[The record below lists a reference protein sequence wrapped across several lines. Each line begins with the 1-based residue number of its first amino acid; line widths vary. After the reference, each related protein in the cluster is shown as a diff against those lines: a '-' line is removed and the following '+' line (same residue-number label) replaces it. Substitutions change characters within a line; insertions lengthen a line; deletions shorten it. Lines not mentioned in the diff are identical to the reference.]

1 MDNIKLK
8 EKNIF
13 HLDEYLEKT
22 SGESSESKKIID
34 ISKDKNTRF
43 QEICSAVK
51 KYFQIE
57 WEQEQGDKGEK
68 YDVLLERQK
77 KAIIGYKKEVSF
89 FKDKIEEYIKVNNLS
104 NEWHPKWYQNLSSAI
119 FHENWGLAGINEW
132 IEASSKAIE
141 GSSSAKIIGD
151 RIYFLID
158 GKQVLQKQT
167 ISYERR
173 KQLRKALLLKTPKKR
188 IGEDY
193 HEVYMLNGTR
203 ITIFGEGKTKD
214 GQDTF
219 IFRKFFVKDYTFEKQ
234 AQLGTIPEYAIPL
247 FQNMINVGFNVAFS
261 GAVRTAKTTF
271 LTTWQTY
278 ENKELEG
285 IAVETD
291 PEIPFHKIMPTAPI
305 VQLVADG
312 EELEGIVKSVL
323 RADADYIIMA
333 EARDATAFYIAL
345 EVTDRGT
352 RRSKMTAHFSRAI
365 DFPYNMA
372 KKICEKYQA
381 DLYSTVLKV
390 TQNFNYVFE
399 FIQLQDKSKKRL
411 KGIYEL
417 RYDSI
422 EHKVTI
428 HQICKYRHSTDDW
441 CWKYDIGEDKR
452 IIGEEEN
459 YDAFKMYDAELK
471 RIAEKYPMPEDEN
484 HITQPAYNHLRR

>member
-1 MDNIKLK
+1 M
-8 EKNIF
+8 
-13 HLDEYLEKT
+13 
-22 SGESSESKKIID
+22 KIINKYIYKELIAPFFFGVAAFTGIFVGTNLIFD
-34 ISKDKNTRF
+34 LTEYHTKWGVDTLTLIQLFFLSLP
-43 QEICSAVK
+43 EI
-51 KYFQIE
+51 I
-57 WEQEQGDKGEK
+57 
-68 YDVLLERQK
+68 VLTFPM
-77 KAIIGYKKEVSF
+77 A
-89 FKDKIEEYIKVNNLS
+89 
-104 NEWHPKWYQNLSSAI
+104 
-119 FHENWGLAGINEW
+119 
-132 IEASSKAIE
+132 
-141 GSSSAKIIGD
+141 
-151 RIYFLID
+151 
-158 GKQVLQKQT
+158 
-167 ISYERR
+167 
-173 KQLRKALLLKTPKKR
+173 AL
-188 IGEDY
+188 
-193 HEVYMLNGTR
+193 
-203 ITIFGEGKTKD
+203 
-214 GQDTF
+214 
-219 IFRKFFVKDYTFEKQ
+219 
-234 AQLGTIPEYAIPL
+234 LGTIMAFNRLSGDSEITAMRSGGISIFTLILPALIMGLVTSAVTIGITEFVVPGANYRAEQIIYEFKHGEKRPETQYDL
-247 FQNMINVGFNVAFS
+247 
-261 GAVRTAKTTF
+261 F
-271 LTTWQTY
+271 LTPLDNESGRPDY
-278 ENKELEG
+278 ILY
-285 IAVETD
+285 A
-291 PEIPFHKIMPTAPI
+291 HKFDSDDGTMSDVV
-305 VQLVADG
+305 VQSFDKG
-312 EELEGIVKSVL
+312 SPQSVL